1 MYASV
6 RKIVSLTIILLATA
20 AATASAQQRVP
31 DRGMFAIGIDFGFA
45 IPHDDLLE
53 TGTFTSVSGEYYMT
67 PRVSL
72 KARFGGAW
80 FETDDDDVGFEEEVS
95 PMHLTGNLVYNWE
108 RGKIHPYATAGAGWY
123 RYRFRVN
130 DESAGTDSK
139 FGVSLGGGA
148 EYFLSRS
155 DTILGDV
162 TFHVVSG
169 DAVSSFFVY
178 KSSYWSFSGGYK
190 KYF

>member
-1 MYASV
+1 MYSSV
-6 RKIVSLTIILLATA
+6 RKIVSVTMILLATTA
-20 AATASAQQRVP
+20 AAASAQQRVP

-53 TGTFTSVSGEYYMT
+53 MGTFTSVTGEYYVT

-80 FETDDDDVGFEEEVS
+80 FDADEDTGIDEEVS
-95 PMHLTGNLVYNWE
+95 PMHLTGSVVYNWE
-108 RGKIHPYATAGAGWY
+108 RGKIHPFAAAGAGWY

-130 DESAGTDSK
+130 DQSTGTDSK
-139 FGVSLGGGA
+139 FGVSLSGGA
-148 EYFLSRS
+148 EYFLSRH
-155 DTILGDV
+155 DTLIGDV
-162 TFHVVSG
+162 TFHVISG
-169 DAVSSFFVY
+169 DVAGSFFGY
-178 KSSYWSFSGGYK
+178 TGSYWSFSGGYK

>member
-1 MYASV
+1 MDWSV
-6 RKIVSLTIILLATA
+6 RKVVSVSIILLSTA
-20 AATASAQQRVP
+20 AATASAQRRVP
-31 DRGMFAIGIDFGFA
+31 DRGMFAIGLDAGFA
-45 IPHDDLLE
+45 VPHDDLLE
-53 TGTFTSVSGEYYMT
+53 PGLFTSVSGEYYVT

-80 FETDDDDVGFEEEVS
+80 FETDDDIGFEEKVS
-95 PMHLTGNLVYNWE
+95 PMHLTGSVVYNWE

-148 EYFLSRS
+148 EYFLSRR
-155 DTILGDV
+155 DTIVGDV
-162 TFHVVSG
+162 TFHVISG
-169 DAVSSFFVY
+169 DVASSFFLY
-178 KSSYWSFSGGYK
+178 TGSYWSFSGGYK

>member
-1 MYASV
+1 M
-6 RKIVSLTIILLATA
+6 ILLATA

-31 DRGMFAIGIDFGFA
+31 DRGMFAIGLDVGFA

-53 TGTFTSVSGEYYMT
+53 TGLFTSVSGEYYVT

-80 FETDDDDVGFEEEVS
+80 FETDDDIGLEEEVS
-95 PMHLTGNLVYNWE
+95 PMHLTGSLVYNWE
-108 RGKIHPYATAGAGWY
+108 HGKIHPYASAGAGWY

-155 DTILGDV
+155 DTIVGDV
-162 TFHVVSG
+162 TFHVISG
-169 DAVSSFFVY
+169 DAASSFFLY
-178 KSSYWSFSGGYK
+178 NGSYWSFSGGYK

>member
-1 MYASV
+1 MYWPV
-6 RKIVSLTIILLATA
+6 RKIVSVTMILLGTA

-31 DRGMFAIGIDFGFA
+31 DRGMFAVGIDFGFA

-53 TGTFTSVSGEYYMT
+53 PGTFTSVTGEYYVS

-80 FETDDDDVGFEEEVS
+80 FETDDDIGLEEEVS
-95 PMHLTGNLVYNWE
+95 PMHLTGSVVYNWE
-108 RGKIHPYATAGAGWY
+108 RGKIHPYASAGAGWY

-148 EYFLSRS
+148 EYFVSRR
-155 DTILGDV
+155 DTIVGEV
-162 TFHVVSG
+162 TFHVISG
-169 DAVSSFFVY
+169 DAASSFFLY
-178 KSSYWSFSGGYK
+178 NGSYWSFSGGYK

>member
-1 MYASV
+1 MYWPV
-6 RKIVSLTIILLATA
+6 RKIVSITMILLGTA

-31 DRGMFAIGIDFGFA
+31 DRGMFALGINFGFA
-45 IPHDDLLE
+45 IPQDDLLDS
-53 TGTFTSVSGEYYMT
+53 GTFTSVSGEYYVT

-80 FETDDDDVGFEEEVS
+80 FETDDDIGLEEEVS
-95 PMHLTGNLVYNWE
+95 PMHLIGSVVYNWE
-108 RGKIHPYATAGAGWY
+108 RGKIHPYASVGAGWY

-155 DTILGDV
+155 DTIVGDV
-162 TFHVVSG
+162 TFHVISG
-169 DAVSSFFVY
+169 DAASSFFLY
-178 KSSYWSFSGGYK
+178 DGSYWSFSGGYK